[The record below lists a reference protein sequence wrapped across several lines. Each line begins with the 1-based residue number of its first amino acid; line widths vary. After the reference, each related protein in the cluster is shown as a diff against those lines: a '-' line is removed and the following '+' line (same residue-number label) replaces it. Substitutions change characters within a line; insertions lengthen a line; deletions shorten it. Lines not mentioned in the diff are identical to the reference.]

1 MDSSVHAFIT
11 AQYVREQIERAA
23 AASTAREVKNRG
35 RRRARRVA
43 STAPLAPGVSAEPV
57 VKSHMA

>member
-11 AQYVREQIERAA
+11 AQYVREQIERTAA
-23 AASTAREVKNRG
+23 ATTAREVRNRG
-35 RRRARRVA
+35 RRRARRVEPA
-43 STAPLAPGVSAEPV
+43 APLAPGVSAQPV